1 MEVLTDSLDELLL
14 DQFSATFDLNLIG
27 KLLVDVVLVLAEHE
41 IWNLTG
47 VQDVVDV
54 FEEGL
59 IEDLRICHGESD
71 LFTHDS

>member
-14 DQFSATFDLNLIG
+14 DQFSATLDLNLIG

-54 FEEGL
+54 LEEGL
-59 IEDLRICHGESD
+59 IEDLRICHSESD

>member
-14 DQFSATFDLNLIG
+14 DQFSATLDLNLIG

-54 FEEGL
+54 LEEGL

>member
-14 DQFSATFDLNLIG
+14 DQFSATLDLNLIG

>member
-1 MEVLTDSLDELLL
+1 MEVLTDALDELLL
-14 DQFSATFDLNLIG
+14 DQFSATLDLNLVG
-27 KLLVDVVLVLAEHE
+27 KLLINPVLVLAEHE

-59 IEDLRICHGESD
+59 IEDLRVCHSESD
-71 LFTHDS
+71 LFAHDS